1 MNAVRRVYVYLAAA
15 AALAASVTSLIALL
29 RNLLT
34 PGVVPSLV
42 KAATQI
48 GTLLVAVPLYLVHWR
63 WAQRAAASESAGA
76 SLERASVMR
85 QVYLYAAMAALLAGA
100 VNSAFGLLSGVFSLS
115 LGVPPADYRIGRGA
129 QGAALLIHYGLP
141 LVILALLWA
150 YHRQV
155 ASRDAALSEEA
166 AGAPPIQRI
175 YTYGA
180 SGAGLI
186 MTSLTVIGL
195 LRRLLILL
203 GSRALIAPADFA
215 REAARLAVG
224 MTLWL
229 AFWIRVQRA
238 SAAPESEERV
248 STPRRVYL
256 YTALLVSILGTVAT
270 LAMLLASVLDR
281 LIGRRFPAGAA
292 DSGGDLRQAISILVV
307 LGMVWGYHAWVLRHD
322 AFATGAYEPGS
333 AWVPRLYRYLVAGA
347 GLGAVLVGLAGM
359 LGVLMRAL
367 AGVAGPGPAG
377 QAADYSATLIAGLPV
392 WILPW
397 RQVQSEAALA
407 GPAGEEGSQSTIR
420 KVYLYAFLFV
430 ATLTILGSG
439 VYVISRLVGL
449 ALGVPRQGNL
459 LAEVAQ
465 ALGYALIAVA
475 VWIYHGGLLRA
486 DGRRAREIAERRL
499 GTLDVL
505 LLDPGDGSLGRAL
518 LAEIERQ
525 SPGMRV
531 TAVGMNA
538 LSAAALGTAADTDL
552 ASAVAGAGLIV
563 APWTVLA
570 GDALPDLGRSLAQS
584 AATKVVLPE
593 ARPGWEWIGES
604 QMAPQ
609 AAVHEAVR
617 AIRGAGADGRAAA
630 RLSGWA
636 VGGLVIGALL
646 LLGVAIILANLF
658 GM

>member
-63 WAQRAAASESAGA
+63 WAQRAAASESADAGI
-76 SLERASVMR
+76 ERASVMR

-115 LGVPPADYRIGRGA
+115 LGVPPADYRIGKGA

-195 LRRLLILL
+195 LRVLMIVL
-203 GSRALIAPADFA
+203 GSSALVATANIA
-215 REAARLAVG
+215 REVARLAVG

-229 AFWIRVQRA
+229 AFWTGVQRA

-248 STPRRVYL
+248 STPRRVYF
-256 YTALLVSILGTVAT
+256 YSALLVSILGTVAT
-270 LAMLLASVLDR
+270 LAMALASVLDR
-281 LIGRRFPAGAA
+281 LIGRWFLVGVPG
-292 DSGGDLRQAISILVV
+292 SGGDLRQAISVLVV
-307 LGMVWGYHAWVLRHD
+307 LGVVWGYHAWVLRHD
-322 AFATGAYEPGS
+322 ASATGAHEAGS

-347 GLGAVLVGLAGM
+347 GLGAVLAGLAGI

-367 AGVAGPGPAG
+367 GGVAGPGPAG
-377 QAADYSATLIAGLPV
+377 QAADYTAALIAGLPV
-392 WILPW
+392 WILAW
-397 RQVQSEAALA
+397 RQVQGEAALP
-407 GPAGEEGSQSTIR
+407 GPEGEEGSQSTIR

-439 VYVISRLVGL
+439 VFVISRLVGL
-449 ALGVPRQGNL
+449 ALGVQRGENL
-459 LAEVAQ
+459 LAEIAQ

-475 VWIYHGGLLRA
+475 VWVYHGGLLRA
-486 DGRRAREIAERRL
+486 DGRRAHTALSQRL
-499 GTLDVL
+499 ASLSVV
-505 LLDPGDGSLGRAL
+505 LLDPANGPFGQAFLSEIQRAL
-518 LAEIERQ
+518 
-525 SPGMRV
+525 PGLWV
-531 TAVGMNA
+531 TAIGA
-538 LSAAALGTAADTDL
+538 EAPAAAD
-552 ASAVAGAGLIV
+552 VIV
-563 APWTVLA
+563 APWGAAVGA
-570 GDALPDLGRSLAQS
+570 HGDEGSAMVRDLAQS
-584 AATKVVLPE
+584 AGIKLILPE
-593 ARPGWEWIGES
+593 QREGWHFLGAEALTPQVAARQAVQAIQEIAGGTRRP
-604 QMAPQ
+604 PQ
-609 AAVHEAVR
+609 
-617 AIRGAGADGRAAA
+617 
-630 RLSGWA
+630 RLSGLA
-636 VGGLVIGALL
+636 IAGIVVGVLL
-646 LLGVAIILANLF
+646 LLVVLVPLVAMLLRFN
-658 GM
+658 